1 METPVIDV
9 IIPVYKPEKKY
20 AALLKML
27 EKQSVKVRRV
37 YVINTQKRYY
47 NSGSYPYNGEI
58 KVKHIE
64 PDEFDHGRTRND
76 GIMASNA
83 DYCLLMTQDAV
94 PADELLVEKLL
105 ECFSAD
111 DVAVAYARQLPD
123 EDCRIIERLARNFN
137 YPEESCIKY
146 KKDIDS
152 MGIKAFFCS
161 DVCAMYDRKKYIE
174 QGGFIKKTIFNE
186 DMIMAY
192 KFLMAGYGVYYKA
205 DACVIHSHNYS
216 NVQQFHRNFDLG
228 VSQADNPE
236 VFANISSESE
246 GARYIFKMTSLLIRN
261 KAAYYIPYFYINSVF
276 RLAGYKLGKA
286 YRRLPESFVMACT
299 MNKNYW
305 RQL

>member
-76 GIMASNA
+76 RIMASDA

-105 ECFSAD
+105 ECFNVN

-174 QGGFIKKTIFNE
+174 QGGFIKKN
-186 DMIMAY
+186 
-192 KFLMAGYGVYYKA
+192 
-205 DACVIHSHNYS
+205 
-216 NVQQFHRNFDLG
+216 
-228 VSQADNPE
+228 
-236 VFANISSESE
+236 NI
-246 GARYIFKMTSLLIRN
+246 
-261 KAAYYIPYFYINSVF
+261 
-276 RLAGYKLGKA
+276 
-286 YRRLPESFVMACT
+286 
-299 MNKNYW
+299 
-305 RQL
+305 